1 MIASAFSESEISIQT
16 LFKLANQYA
25 STNQSKVDNMSLIL
39 QKSMLKHIFIAIT
52 CALMLCVPNIA
63 LAAESPVD
71 VQEVFT
77 STKTIEGD
85 AFSYPK
91 GKAEMRLY
99 RVEVQAGEEIPL
111 HSHPAPLT
119 GHIET
124 GQLTLKK
131 ESGKS
136 QTFRE
141 GDSFVLGVNTP
152 PHTMGNTGNKSAVMW
167 VSVASAEGVPT
178 LIPVE

>member
-1 MIASAFSESEISIQT
+1 MF
-16 LFKLANQYA
+16 
-25 STNQSKVDNMSLIL
+25 
-39 QKSMLKHIFIAIT
+39 
-52 CALMLCVPNIA
+52 CALTIFAPSVAIA
-63 LAAESPVD
+63 AVSPVD
-71 VQEVFT
+71 VQEIFT

-85 AFSYPK
+85 NFTYPK
-91 GKAEMRLY
+91 GTAEMRLY

-131 ESGKS
+131 ESGQK

-141 GDSFVLGVNTP
+141 GDSFVLGAKTP
-152 PHTMGNTGNKSAVMW
+152 PHTMGNTGTKSAVMW

-178 LIPVE
+178 LTPVE